1 MGLKVGVLGA
11 GAFASSFIPLFQAH
25 PAVEEVCIAEAFP
38 ERRAEQAARFGI
50 MRAFAS
56 QDELFASDVD
66 AVAIFTQRW
75 LHGPQAVAALEAGK
89 HVYSA
94 VPAGVTVDEIGKL
107 VETVKRTGLTYMMG
121 ETSYYYPSTLYC
133 RQRFQAGDF
142 GQFVYGEAE
151 YLHDMSHGFYEAY
164 QHSGGTEWKKTAS
177 FPPMLYPSHSV
188 SMIVSVT
195 GARMTKV
202 SCLGYVDTAK
212 DGVFEADVSMWRN
225 VLSNETALFR
235 TSDGGMARIN
245 EFRRVGLHAGSS
257 VRCSIYGTEG
267 SYEEQSNAQ
276 VWNTRVRSEPPVDLG
291 DLLAPKGMQVSEAEL
306 KDIPEAL
313 REEFFNGVS
322 KVHPVER
329 LPKEF
334 VGHRNGHL
342 GSHQFLVLDFIE
354 ALTEAKL
361 PPNNVWAAA
370 RYCLPGIL
378 AHESAKR
385 DGEWMEI
392 PDLGESPR

>member
-11 GAFASSFIPLFQAH
+11 GAFAGAFISLFQAH

-38 ERRAEQAARFGI
+38 ERRAEQAARFGVA
-50 MRAFAS
+50 RAFAS
-56 QDELFASDVD
+56 LDDLLASDVD

-75 LHGPQAVAALEAGK
+75 LHGPQAVAALKAGK

-94 VPAGVTVDEIGKL
+94 VPAGITVDEIGEL
-107 VETVKRTGLTYMMG
+107 VDTVERTGLTYMIG

-142 GQFVYGEAE
+142 GRFVYGEAE
-151 YLHDMSHGFYEAY
+151 YLPDMSHGFYEAY
-164 QHSGGTEWKKTAS
+164 QHSGGAEWKTTAS

-202 SCLGYVDTAK
+202 SCLGYVDSLK
-212 DGVFEADVSMWRN
+212 DGVFEADVSLWRN
-225 VLSNETALFR
+225 VFSNETALFR

-245 EFRRVGLHAGSS
+245 EFRRVGLSGGSS
-257 VRCSIYGTEG
+257 VRLSLYGTEG
-267 SYEEQSNAQ
+267 SYEEQTNAQ
-276 VWNTRVRSEPPVDLG
+276 VWNTKKEPDQRDLT
-291 DLLAPKGMQVSEAEL
+291 DLLAPKGMQVSESEM
-306 KDIPEAL
+306 KGIPEAL
-313 REEFFNGVS
+313 REDFFRGVS
-322 KVHPVER
+322 KVHAVER

-334 VGHRNGHL
+334 IGQRNGHL
-342 GSHQFLVLDFIE
+342 GSHQFLVLDFVE
-354 ALTEAKL
+354 ALMQGKL

-370 RYCLPGIL
+370 RYCLPGIV

-385 DGEWMEI
+385 NGELLDV
-392 PDLGESPR
+392 PDLGDPPSA